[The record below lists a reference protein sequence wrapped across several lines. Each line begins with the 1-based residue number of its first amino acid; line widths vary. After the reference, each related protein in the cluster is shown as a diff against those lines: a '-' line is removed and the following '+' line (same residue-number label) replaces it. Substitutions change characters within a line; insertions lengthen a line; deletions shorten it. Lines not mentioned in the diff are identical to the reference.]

1 MLYKKIR
8 NILMA
13 ALIITTGICVLTV
26 TNKDKEIEKT
36 AAIDVEEL
44 NAEDTSED
52 IYKQQEIL
60 NETINKSNKVIIAE
74 GDIDIKYLFS
84 NTDDDLMMDDNAN
97 CYKSLHEKL
106 FKKEI
111 EYESNYS
118 YNYTYQLNDVE
129 ITLVNDKIVI
139 KLYEDKIR
147 LEDIA
152 EDPNKTKFSESYGW
166 LVSDFTPKEIKA
178 MEKRMYSKTYN
189 YLITNSSLKEEA
201 LKNLE
206 RAFEDICCK
215 LEIKNYMITIS
226 ENKTITNQD
235 KYTTIEN
242 NNINT
247 VNVKLDA

>member
-13 ALIITTGICVLTV
+13 TLIITTGICVLTV

-139 KLYEDKIR
+139 RLYEDKIR
-147 LEDIA
+147 LEDIS
-152 EDPNKTKFSESYGW
+152 EDPDKTKLSENYGW

-206 RAFEDICCK
+206 RAFKDICVK
-215 LEIKNYMITIS
+215 LGIKNYVITIS

>member
-1 MLYKKIR
+1 MIYKKIR
-8 NILMA
+8 NLLMV
-13 ALIITTGICVLTV
+13 ALIITTGICIYTV
-26 TNKDKEIEKT
+26 TNKDKEIKKT
-36 AAIDVEEL
+36 TAIDVEEI

-74 GDIDIKYLFS
+74 GELDIKYLFS
-84 NTDDDLMMDDNAN
+84 NTDDDLMLDDNSN
-97 CYKSLHEKL
+97 CYKALHEKL

-118 YNYTYQLNDVE
+118 YNYTYQLNDAD

-139 KLYEDKIR
+139 RLYEDKIR
-147 LEDIA
+147 LEDIS
-152 EDPNKTKFSESYGW
+152 EDPDKTKLSENYGW

-206 RAFEDICCK
+206 RAFEDICVK
-215 LEIKNYMITIS
+215 LEIKNYLITIS

-235 KYTTIEN
+235 KYTTIKN
-242 NNINT
+242 NNINN
-247 VNVKLDA
+247 VNVVLDA

>member
-1 MLYKKIR
+1 MIYKKIR
-8 NILMA
+8 NLLMV
-13 ALIITTGICVLTV
+13 ALIITTGICIYTV
-26 TNKDKEIEKT
+26 TNKDKEIKKT
-36 AAIDVEEL
+36 TAIDVEEI
-44 NAEDTSED
+44 NAEDTAED

-60 NETINKSNKVIIAE
+60 NEAINKSNKVIIAE
-74 GDIDIKYLFS
+74 GELDIKYLFS
-84 NTDDDLMMDDNAN
+84 NTDDDLMLDDNAN
-97 CYKSLHEKL
+97 CYKALHEKL

-147 LEDIA
+147 LEDIS
-152 EDPNKTKFSESYGW
+152 EDPDKTKLSENYGW

-206 RAFEDICCK
+206 RAFEDICVK

-242 NNINT
+242 NNINK
-247 VNVKLDA
+247 VNVILDA